1 MAKSNKYRI
10 LIWAIVILLATN
22 ISMGFSFL
30 YHKMQDK
37 KAMEQTEEV
46 AIEIPAERRTR
57 FFREQ
62 LDLRFDQMDTFREL
76 NRNFNQKAW
85 QINHD
90 LETLRHEMVEEM
102 GKESPV
108 QTKLDSISTQIG
120 ELHTKLKKE
129 TIAYYLAMKNE
140 CDEQQREKLNEIFMS
155 VLQKNED
162 VKLPKYGRN
171 RLNRR

>member
-1 MAKSNKYRI
+1 MVKSNKYRI
-10 LIWAIVILLATN
+10 LIWAIAILLATN
-22 ISMGFSFL
+22 ISMGFSFF

-37 KAMEQTEEV
+37 KTMEQTEEV
-46 AIEIPAERRTR
+46 AIEVPAERRTR

-76 NRNFNQKAW
+76 NRSFNQKAW
-85 QINHD
+85 KINHD
-90 LETLRHEMVEEM
+90 LEALRHEMVEEM

-108 QTKLDSISTQIG
+108 QTKLDSISVQIG
-120 ELHTKLKKE
+120 ELHTELKKE

>member
-1 MAKSNKYRI
+1 MAKPNKYRI
-10 LIWAIVILLATN
+10 LIWTIVILLATN

-37 KAMEQTEEV
+37 KMMEQTEET

-62 LDLRFDQMDTFREL
+62 LHLRFEQMEIFRQL
-76 NRNFNQKAW
+76 NRDFNRTAW

-90 LETLRHEMVEEM
+90 LEVLRIEMVEEM
-102 GKESPV
+102 GKETPD
-108 QTKLDSISTQIG
+108 QETLNSISTKIG
-120 ELHTKLKKE
+120 EFHTQLKNE
-129 TIAYYLAMKNE
+129 TIAYYLAMKSE
-140 CDEQQREKLNEIFMS
+140 CDEGQREKLNEIFMS
-155 VLQKNED
+155 VLQQNED
-162 VKLPKYGRN
+162 VKLPQNGRN

>member
-10 LIWAIVILLATN
+10 LVWIIAILLATN

-30 YHKMQDK
+30 YHKLQDK
-37 KAMEQTEEV
+37 KMMEQTREA
-46 AIEIPAERRTR
+46 AIEVPAQRRTR

-62 LDLRFDQMDTFREL
+62 LDLRYEQMDTFRQL
-76 NRNFNQKAW
+76 NRDFNQNAW

-90 LETLRHEMVEEM
+90 LETLRIEMVEEM
-102 GKESPV
+102 GKENPDQV
-108 QTKLDSISTQIG
+108 KLDSISTHIG
-120 ELHTKLKKE
+120 GLHTKLKKE
-129 TIAYYLAMKNE
+129 TIAYYLAMKKE

-155 VLQKNED
+155 VLQQNED
-162 VKLPKYGRN
+162 IKLPEHGRN